1 MCFESQFRFEMSKL
15 TPPLFPRLTILN
27 ASTMHM
33 ALLSRHPSASVID
46 IPPATQAAVPLMYAL
61 PMFEVGEG
69 GGLSISG
76 KKQADG
82 EIAGQGSLTR
92 NVLRGGGSESTD
104 IVFRDEK
111 GGIAGMGLLIF

>member
-1 MCFESQFRFEMSKL
+1 MCKL
-15 TPPLFPRLTILN
+15 TPPFFPRLSIIN

-33 ALLSRHPSASVID
+33 RVLSRDASACVID

-69 GGLSISG
+69 GGLSISC
-76 KKQADG
+76 KKQADS
-82 EIAGQGSLTR
+82 EIAGQWSLPR
-92 NVLRGGGSESTD
+92 NVLSGGGSESTD